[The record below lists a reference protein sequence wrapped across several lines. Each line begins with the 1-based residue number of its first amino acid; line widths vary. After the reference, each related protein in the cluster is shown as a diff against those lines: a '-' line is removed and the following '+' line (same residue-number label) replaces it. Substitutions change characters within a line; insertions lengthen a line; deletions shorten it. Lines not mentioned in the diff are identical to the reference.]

1 MSETA
6 SSRVMQEAESAKLAS
21 SDLAVATAEQ
31 RNAALAAM
39 ADALIA
45 SADEIESENVKDLAY
60 AKQQVEQG
68 KIKESLYGRLKFD
81 KKKIEAAAEG
91 IRQVAKLEDP
101 LGVLTLARE
110 LDQGLNLYRVT
121 CPLGVVAVI
130 FESRPDAFPQI
141 VSLSI
146 KAGNA
151 ILLKGGK
158 EAENS
163 NRAIY
168 KVLKTAVKSAGLPE
182 DAVVLLETREDVN
195 TILKAD
201 EFVDLV
207 IPRGSND
214 LVRFVQDNTRI
225 PVLGHADGICHIY
238 VDETADQEKALRIVL
253 DAKTQY
259 PSACNSVETLLVH
272 KDKLDTFL
280 PEIVSLLQKSNV
292 ELRLDEP
299 CRKIL
304 SCLTESSKTSA
315 LVNCSALKAATDE
328 DWKTEYCELVLSI
341 RSVESLEEAIRH
353 INKFGSSH
361 TESIITEDKSKF
373 ETFFQKV
380 NSAGVYWNAS
390 TRFADGFR
398 YGFGAEV
405 GISTARMHP
414 RGPVGL
420 EGLVTYKYKME
431 GDGHIVGDYSGQNAR
446 NFTHRNLK

>member
-1 MSETA
+1 MAETT
-6 SSRVMQEAESAKLAS
+6 SSRIMKEAEAAKLAS
-21 SDLAVATAEQ
+21 AELAVATEAQ
-31 RNAALAAM
+31 RNAALMAM
-39 ADALIA
+39 ADALESSA
-45 SADEIESENVKDLAY
+45 SEIEAANAEDLSY
-60 AKQQVEQG
+60 SKQQVAEG
-68 KIKESLYGRLKFD
+68 HMKDALYQRLKFD
-81 KKKIEAAAEG
+81 GKKIAAAAEG
-91 IRQVAKLEDP
+91 IRQVAKLADP
-101 LGVLTLARE
+101 LGVCTLARE
-110 LDQGLNLYRVT
+110 LDQGLNLFRMS

-146 KAGNA
+146 KSGNA

-158 EAENS
+158 EAEKS

-168 KVLKTAVKSAGLPE
+168 KVLKHAIQKAGLPE
-182 DAVVLLETREDVN
+182 NSVVLLETREDVN
-195 TILKAD
+195 AILKAD

-238 VDETADQEKALRIVL
+238 VAEDADEDKALRVVL

-259 PSACNSVETLLVH
+259 PSACNSVETLLIH
-272 KDKLDTFL
+272 NERLASFL
-280 PEIVSLLQKSNV
+280 PKIVSGLQKANV
-292 ELRLDEP
+292 EIRLDEQ
-299 CRKIL
+299 CFAELSSAGKSGTKEIDTSIL
-304 SCLTESSKTSA
+304 KT
-315 LVNCSALKAATDE
+315 ATQE
-328 DWKTEYCELVLSI
+328 DWTTEYCELVISI
-341 RSVESLEEAIRH
+341 KAVDSIEEAIQH

-373 ETFFQKV
+373 ELFFQKV

-420 EGLVTYKYKME
+420 EGLVTYKYKLE
-431 GDGHIVGDYSGQNAR
+431 GSGHIVGDYSGSDALS
-446 NFTHRNLK
+446 FTHRNISF

>member
-1 MSETA
+1 MADMMS
-6 SSRVMQEAESAKLAS
+6 SKIVQEAEAAKLAS
-21 SDLAVATAEQ
+21 AELAVATEAQ
-31 RNAALAAM
+31 RNAALMAM
-39 ADALIA
+39 ADALEN
-45 SADEIESENVKDLAY
+45 SAAEIDAANAEDLNY
-60 AKQQVEQG
+60 SRQQVEEG
-68 KIKESLYGRLKFD
+68 RMKDALYQRLKFD
-81 KKKIEAAAEG
+81 KKKIAAAAEG
-91 IRQVAKLEDP
+91 IRQVAKLADP
-101 LGVLTLARE
+101 LGVCTLARE
-110 LDQGLNLYRVT
+110 LDQGLNLFRIS

-146 KAGNA
+146 KSGNA

-158 EAENS
+158 EAEKS

-168 KVLKTAVKSAGLPE
+168 KVLKDAIKKSGLPE
-182 DAVVLLETREDVN
+182 NSVVLLETREDVN
-195 TILKAD
+195 AILKAD

-238 VDETADQEKALRIVL
+238 VDEDADESKALRIVL

-259 PSACNSVETLLVH
+259 PSACNSVETLLIH
-272 KDKLDTFL
+272 KDRVESFL
-280 PEIVSLLQKSNV
+280 PKVIADLQKANV
-292 ELRLDEP
+292 EVRLDELG
-299 CRKIL
+299 L
-304 SCLTESSKTSA
+304 SKMKAAANSGNK
-315 LVNCSALKAATDE
+315 LVDASALKAATPE
-328 DWKTEYCELVLSI
+328 DWTTEYCELVISI
-341 RSVESLEEAIRH
+341 KVVDSFDTAVKH

-361 TESIITEDKSKF
+361 TESIITEDKAKF
-373 ETFFQKV
+373 ELFFQKV

-420 EGLVTYKYKME
+420 EGLVTYKYKLE
-431 GDGHIVGDYSGQNAR
+431 GSGHIVGDYSGSDALS
-446 NFTHRNLK
+446 FTHRNISF

>member
-1 MSETA
+1 MTDTI
-6 SSRVMQEAESAKLAS
+6 SSKIMQEAEAAKLAS
-21 SDLAVATAEQ
+21 AELAVATEAQ
-31 RNAALAAM
+31 RNAALMAM
-39 ADALIA
+39 ADALESSGA
-45 SADEIESENVKDLAY
+45 EIEAANAEDLNY
-60 AKQQVEQG
+60 SKQQVDDG
-68 KIKESLYGRLKFD
+68 HMKDALYQRLKFD
-81 KKKIEAAAEG
+81 KKKIAAASEG
-91 IRQVAKLEDP
+91 IRSVAKLADP
-101 LGVLTLARE
+101 LGVCTLARE
-110 LDQGLNLYRVT
+110 LDQGLNLFRIT

-146 KAGNA
+146 KSGNA

-158 EAENS
+158 EAEKS

-168 KVLKTAVKSAGLPE
+168 KVLKSAIQQAGLPE
-182 DAVVLLETREDVN
+182 NSVVLLETREDVN
-195 TILKAD
+195 AILKAD

-214 LVRFVQDNTRI
+214 LVRFVQENTRI

-238 VDETADQEKALRIVL
+238 VDEEADESKALRVVL

-259 PSACNSVETLLVH
+259 PSACNSVETLLIH
-272 KDKLDTFL
+272 KDRMESFL
-280 PEIVSLLQKSNV
+280 PKVVSELQKANV
-292 ELRLDEP
+292 EVRLDER
-299 CRKIL
+299 CL
-304 SCLTESSKTSA
+304 SEA
-315 LVNCSALKAATDE
+315 KAAANSGKEEIDASTLRAAKPE
-328 DWKTEYCELVLSI
+328 DWTTEYCQLVISI
-341 RSVESLEEAIRH
+341 KVVDSIDAAIQH

-373 ETFFQKV
+373 ELFFQKV

-405 GISTARMHP
+405 GISTSRMHP

-420 EGLVTYKYKME
+420 EGLVTYKYKLE
-431 GDGHIVGDYSGQNAR
+431 GNGQTVGDYSDSSVR
-446 NFTHRNLK
+446 SFTHRNL